1 MGISQITEAVSE
13 WRGLNRLLFKG
24 NKRTV
29 ASAADDNADQGIRGG
44 PQSPQQSSR
53 SSKRRGIGGSSK
65 RGGGA
70 FAKFDDTD
78 GTGVVTYSVRGAQ
91 LFLSFIGVC
100 INAGNAYT
108 QKKWDTGP
116 SGLTVF
122 VFLLLIGS
130 FLTSLF
136 MLVIPI
142 LHAKKGSMS
151 RLARSLKQPRPAFA
165 INGLQCILLII
176 LAWVHI
182 LCVFQVRLIL

>member
-13 WRGLNRLLFKG
+13 WRGLNKLLFKG

-29 ASAADDNADQGIRGG
+29 ASAADDDADQGIRGG
-44 PQSPQQSSR
+44 PQTPQQSSR

-142 LHAKKGSMS
+142 LHAKKGTMS

-176 LAWVHI
+176 LAWARI
-182 LCVFQVRLIL
+182 LRVCQVRLI